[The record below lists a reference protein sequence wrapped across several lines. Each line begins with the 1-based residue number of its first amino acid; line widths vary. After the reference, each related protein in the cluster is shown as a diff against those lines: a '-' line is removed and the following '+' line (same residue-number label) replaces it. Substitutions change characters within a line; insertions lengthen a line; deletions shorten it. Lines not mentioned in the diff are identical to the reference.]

1 MTVLPNVPHNEYL
14 AMPALSVSGMK
25 QLLPPSCPALF
36 KHWRD
41 NPRPSKHAF
50 DIGHVAHGLILGDG
64 PEVVVVDAPDWR
76 GKAAREERDA
86 AYAEGKVP
94 ILAHE
99 YAECVAMAAAVHANS
114 VASILLSGGK
124 PEQTLTWTDPTGVPM
139 RARVDWLPDQRDAH
153 GFTAVDVKTTGGSAH
168 PLEFSRQAAK
178 FEYTMQAAHYIEGIK
193 ACGLDH
199 NPEFVLIVVETKA
212 PYLVSLVQF
221 DEYDLQIGR
230 EKIAE
235 AVNIYRGCMESGVW
249 PGYSPNIETL
259 EMPAWYRIAHERDVE
274 EEMSLGGSE

>member
-1 MTVLPNVPHNEYL
+1 MTVIPDIPHNEYL
-14 AMPALSVSGMK
+14 SMPALSVSGMK
-25 QLLPPSCPALF
+25 QLLPPSCPALY

-64 PEVVVVDAPDWR
+64 PEVVVIDAPDWR

-94 ILAHE
+94 VLAHE
-99 YAECVAMAAAVHANS
+99 YAECVAMAASVRGNPTAN
-114 VASILLSGGK
+114 ALLSHGK
-124 PEQTLTWTDPTGVPM
+124 AEQSLTWTDPSGVEM
-139 RARVDWLPDQRDAH
+139 RARVDWLPDPVP
-153 GFTAVDVKTTGGSAH
+153 GLSFTAVDLKTTGGSAH

-178 FEYTMQAAHYIEGIK
+178 FEYVMQAAHYIEGIK
-193 ACGLDH
+193 ACRLHD

-249 PGYSPNIETL
+249 PGYSPNIETIQ
-259 EMPAWYRIAHERDVE
+259 MPAWYRIAHELDTE
-274 EEMSLGGSE
+274 EEMSL